1 MKQDASFLQIPK
13 KRVHDAGRSRPSTRE
28 AGDKSFTA
36 VKRATRQVDLLHLL
50 QAQGALLLNDLAER
64 LGVSGSTLRR
74 DLRELEEAGVVRVV
88 SGRVEVSAASG
99 AEMPFGLR
107 ALLNHAEKARIA
119 GAALE
124 LIQNG
129 ETIFIA
135 GGSTALELARRLPG
149 QRRLT
154 VITNSVRVANILIDV
169 NDIQLILLGGSIR
182 SGEQTLH
189 GHLTEWGVHQM
200 RADKLFYGVQ
210 AISLQH
216 GLTHGQMVE
225 VSTDRALAEASSQV
239 IVLADHTKFGQVAPA
254 LVLPLSKVHTII
266 TGIETPAET
275 IAALQKQGVKVMA
288 V

>member
-1 MKQDASFLQIPK
+1 MKQDASLLQIPK
-13 KRVHDAGRSRPSTRE
+13 KRVHDAGWPRPSTGG
-28 AGDKSFTA
+28 AGDKSSSSA
-36 VKRATRQVDLLHLL
+36 KRATRQMDLLHLL
-50 QAQGALLLNDLAER
+50 QAQGALLLNDVAER
-64 LGVSGSTLRR
+64 LGISGSTLRR

-88 SGRVEVSAASG
+88 SGRVEVSAATG
-99 AEMPFGLR
+99 EEMPFGLR
-107 ALLNHAEKARIA
+107 ALLNHAEKERIA

-154 VITNSVRVANILIDV
+154 VITNSLRVANILIDI
-169 NDIQLILLGGSIR
+169 NDIQLIILGGRVR

-189 GHLTEWGVHQM
+189 GHLTEWGVQQM
-200 RADKLFYGVQ
+200 RADKLLYGVQ

-266 TGIETPAET
+266 TGRETPLE
-275 IAALQKQGVKVMA
+275 ILEALQKQGVKVIA

>member
-1 MKQDASFLQIPK
+1 MKQDTTVLQN
-13 KRVHDAGRSRPSTRE
+13 AGQ
-28 AGDKSFTA
+28 AGDRRSA
-36 VKRATRQVDLLHLL
+36 AAKRAARQMDILRLL
-50 QAQGALLLNDLAER
+50 QTQTLSASGGLQVNDLADS

-74 DLRELEEAGVVRVV
+74 DLCELEEAGVVRVI

-99 AEMPFGLR
+99 DEMPFGLR
-107 ALLNHAEKARIA
+107 ALLNHAEKERIA

-149 QRRLT
+149 RRLT
-154 VITNSVRVANILIDV
+154 VITNSMRVASILI
-169 NDIQLILLGGSIR
+169 NISGIQLIILGGRVR

-189 GHLTEWGVHQM
+189 GHLTEWGAQQM
-200 RADKLFYGVQ
+200 RADKLIYGVQ

-225 VSTDRALAEASSQV
+225 VSTDRALAAASSQV

-266 TGIETPAET
+266 TGLETPAET
-275 IAALQKQGVKVMA
+275 ITALQKLGVQVIA

>member
-1 MKQDASFLQIPK
+1 L
-13 KRVHDAGRSRPSTRE
+13 
-28 AGDKSFTA
+28 
-36 VKRATRQVDLLHLL
+36 DLLHLL

-64 LGVSGSTLRR
+64 LGVSRSTLRR

-88 SGRVEVSAASG
+88 SGRVEVSAATG
-99 AEMPFGLR
+99 EEMLFGLR
-107 ALLNHAEKARIA
+107 ALLNHPEKERIA

-135 GGSTALELARRLPG
+135 GGSTTLELARRLPS

-154 VITNSVRVANILIDV
+154 VITNSLRVANTLIDI
-169 NDIQLILLGGSIR
+169 NGIQLIVLGGRVR

-189 GHLTEWGVHQM
+189 GHLTEWGVQQM
-200 RADKLFYGVQ
+200 RADKLLYGVQ

-266 TGIETPAET
+266 TGRETPLET
-275 IAALQKQGVKVMA
+275 LEALQKQGVKVIA

>member
-1 MKQDASFLQIPK
+1 MLKKSASP
-13 KRVHDAGRSRPSTRE
+13 A
-28 AGDKSFTA
+28 
-36 VKRATRQVDLLHLL
+36 
-50 QAQGALLLNDLAER
+50 
-64 LGVSGSTLRR
+64 
-74 DLRELEEAGVVRVV
+74 
-88 SGRVEVSAASG
+88 
-99 AEMPFGLR
+99 
-107 ALLNHAEKARIA
+107 
-119 GAALE
+119 

-154 VITNSVRVANILIDV
+154 VITNSMRVANILIDI
-169 NDIQLILLGGSIR
+169 NGIQLILLGGSIR